1 MIWYKEQNP
10 EIVISTRIRLAR
22 NLKDIP
28 FPHMLKNK
36 EDISNKIK
44 DAVFNSGSTLAKDFE
59 DVNLDKIPDGEK
71 KKLSEAHL
79 LSRQM
84 LAGGNHHCLVNKD
97 KTMSLMIMEEDHIRQ
112 QVILGG
118 YMLEEAYEICN
129 KVDDVLS
136 ENLDFAFD
144 EKLGYLTACPTNV
157 GTGLRASVMLHL
169 PALSMTGKIDR
180 IVQSAGN
187 VGIAVRGYDGEGS
200 KAEGFFY
207 QISNQ
212 ITMGATER
220 EIIDRVKNVT
230 DQIISF
236 EKEARESILKN
247 NKAEIE
253 DRVWR
258 SYGILKYARKV
269 TSKEATSMLSD
280 VLTGINMGI
289 IKTETSPSLM
299 ELIVGAQPAGIGTDI
314 SPEERDIKR
323 AEFIRNNL

>member
-28 FPHMLKNK
+28 FPHMLQNK

-84 LAGGNHHCLVNKD
+84 LAGGNHHCLINKD

-118 YMLEEAYEICN
+118 YKLEEAYEICN

>member
-36 EDISNKIK
+36 EDISKKIK

-59 DVNLDKIPDGEK
+59 DTNLDKITDGEK

-79 LSRQM
+79 LSPQM
-84 LAGGNHHCLVNKD
+84 LTGENHHCLINKD

-118 YMLEEAYEICN
+118 YKLEEAYEICN

-169 PALSMTGKIDR
+169 PALSMTGRIDR

-187 VGIAVRGYDGEGS
+187 VGIAVRGYYGEGS
-200 KAEGFFY
+200 KAEGYFY

-247 NKAEIE
+247 NKGELE

-258 SYGILKYARKV
+258 SFGILKYARKI

-289 IKTETSPSLM
+289 IKTETSSSLM

>member
-22 NLKDIP
+22 NLKDVP
-28 FPHMLKNK
+28 FPHMLRNK

-84 LAGGNHHCLVNKD
+84 LAGGNHHCLINKD

-118 YMLEEAYEICN
+118 YKLEEAYEICN

-247 NKAEIE
+247 NKAELE

>member
-22 NLKDIP
+22 NLKDVP
-28 FPHMLKNK
+28 FPHMLRSK
-36 EDISNKIK
+36 EEISNKIK
-44 DAVFNSGSTLAKDFE
+44 DAVFNSGSTLATDFE
-59 DVNLDKIPDGEK
+59 DVNLDKISDVEK

-84 LAGGNHHCLVNKD
+84 LTGANHHCLINKD

-118 YMLEEAYEICN
+118 YKLDEAYEICN

-169 PALSMTGKIDR
+169 PALSMTGRIDR

-212 ITMGATER
+212 ITMGATEH

-247 NKAEIE
+247 NKTELE

-258 SYGILKYARKV
+258 SYGVLKYARKI

-289 IKTETSPSLM
+289 IKTETSLTPM

-314 SPEERDIKR
+314 SPDERDIKR

>member
-28 FPHMLKNK
+28 FPHMLQNK

-59 DVNLDKIPDGEK
+59 DVNLDKISDGEK

-84 LAGGNHHCLVNKD
+84 LAGGNHHCLINKD

-118 YMLEEAYEICN
+118 YKLEEAYEICN

>member
-36 EDISNKIK
+36 DEISKKIK
-44 DAVFNSGSTLAKDFE
+44 DAVFESGSTLAKDFE
-59 DVNLDKIPDGEK
+59 DTNLDKISEGEK

-84 LAGGNHHCLVNKD
+84 LTGENHHCLINKD

-112 QVILGG
+112 QVIMGG
-118 YMLEEAYEICN
+118 YKLDEAYEICN

-136 ENLDFAFD
+136 ENLEFAFD

-169 PALSMTGKIDR
+169 PALSMTGRIDR

-247 NKAEIE
+247 NKAELE

-258 SYGILKYARKV
+258 SYGVLKYARKI

-289 IKTETSPSLM
+289 IKTETSLAPM

>member
-84 LAGGNHHCLVNKD
+84 LAGGNHHCLINKD

-118 YMLEEAYEICN
+118 YKLEEAYEICN

-236 EKEARESILKN
+236 EK
-247 NKAEIE
+247 
-253 DRVWR
+253 
-258 SYGILKYARKV
+258 
-269 TSKEATSMLSD
+269 
-280 VLTGINMGI
+280 
-289 IKTETSPSLM
+289 
-299 ELIVGAQPAGIGTDI
+299 
-314 SPEERDIKR
+314 
-323 AEFIRNNL
+323 

>member
-28 FPHMLKNK
+28 FPHMLQNK

-84 LAGGNHHCLVNKD
+84 LAGGNHHCLINKD

-118 YMLEEAYEICN
+118 YKLEEAYEICN

-299 ELIVGAQPAGIGTDI
+299 ELIVGAQPAGIGTYI

>member
-84 LAGGNHHCLVNKD
+84 LAGGNHHCLINKD

-118 YMLEEAYEICN
+118 YKLEEAYEICN

>member
-22 NLKDIP
+22 NLKDVP
-28 FPHMLKNK
+28 FPHMLKTK
-36 EDISNKIK
+36 EEISKKIK
-44 DAVFNSGSTLAKDFE
+44 DAVFNSGSTLANDFE
-59 DVNLDKIPDGEK
+59 DANLDKISDGEK

-79 LSRQM
+79 LSPQM
-84 LAGGNHHCLVNKD
+84 LAGENHHCLINKD

-118 YMLEEAYEICN
+118 YKLDEAYEICN

-144 EKLGYLTACPTNV
+144 EQLGYLTACPTNV

-169 PALSMTGKIDR
+169 PALSMTGRIDR

-187 VGIAVRGYDGEGS
+187 VGIAVRGYYGEGS
-200 KAEGFFY
+200 KAEGYFY

-220 EIIDRVKNVT
+220 EIIERVKNVT

-247 NKAEIE
+247 NKGELE
-253 DRVWR
+253 DKVWR
-258 SYGILKYARKV
+258 SYGILKYARKI

-289 IKTETSPSLM
+289 IKTETSLTLM

-314 SPEERDIKR
+314 SPQERDIKR
-323 AEFIRNNL
+323 AEFIRDNL